1 MPAPPADAMTWEPAP
16 ESAHGRRWMWPA
28 VAVVTIAAVIAI
40 LSAREPS
47 GTLAVGPRPA
57 AVASETAAPPV
68 DQADF
73 VPEPLDPA
81 ETTSERGDGPLLPD
95 APDLTV
101 VTTDELGMRTIDIA
115 TGDIVTEQPG
125 SPIPLG
131 TDPWTLFTVGG
142 RIIANDGGDVVQV
155 AGDLTRTR
163 VARRHQALPT
173 ADDASI
179 WMLDNRAVNAPT
191 VVHLRLD
198 GTIADRVD
206 LPAVAY
212 PLIGTADGVLVQ
224 SPGGIH
230 LAADTG
236 VRQITDSGQLIAASA
251 EQLARIDCT
260 TDLSCEIVAG
270 TFDDPDQLRVP
281 VDRGER
287 PADFAPA
294 MLSFSPNGRLLAA
307 PVARYNSSTF
317 TVTDEA
323 VLIIDMAA
331 GAVVDRIDPVSVGG
345 FGRIP
350 LAWSPDGRWLFL
362 AFDGLHAWNAA
373 TGETTHIDDH
383 TRPIQGLTVL
393 GP

>member
-1 MPAPPADAMTWEPAP
+1 V
-16 ESAHGRRWMWPA
+16 WPA
-28 VAVVTIAAVIAI
+28 VAVITIAAVIAI

-230 LAADTG
+230 LASDTG

-251 EQLARIDCT
+251 EQLARVDCT
-260 TDLSCEIVAG
+260 ADLSCEIVAG
-270 TFDDPDQLRVP
+270 TFDDPDRLRIP
-281 VDRGER
+281 VDRRDR

-294 MLSFSPNGRLLAA
+294 TLSVSPDGRLLAA
-307 PVARYNSSTF
+307 PVARQNSSTF
-317 TVTDEA
+317 TITDEA

-331 GAVVDRIDPVSVGG
+331 GAVIDRIDMAGSGG
-345 FGRIP
+345 YGRIP